1 MNIIL
6 EYLSNDPTKSLNPGL
21 SAQVVT
27 ASQKIKEAK
36 VVGDLTNRELSQ
48 NPAVPGLPSPPTSNL
63 ITKLFPLLGT
73 EKHVTPTSTTGVKMV
88 YKYVCMSVLITLT
101 MLYTIEEE
109 SPRTV
114 SLKEELETK
123 RYQLELEIDRF
134 KRENTAIGKPR
145 LEKEVSGIT

>member
-1 MNIIL
+1 M
-6 EYLSNDPTKSLNPGL
+6 SNDPTKSLNPGL

-48 NPAVPGLPSPPTSNL
+48 NPAVPSLPSPPTSNL

-73 EKHVTPTSTTGVKMV
+73 EKHLTPTSTTGVKKGIQV
-88 YKYVCMSVLITLT
+88 CLYVCLLIIIA